1 MGNKI
6 NMNVVFF
13 WFGCFVVAET
23 VFHCVILTVWN
34 SAYRLE
40 WPLIHG
46 DKGVHRIPAV
56 NVF

>member
-1 MGNKI
+1 
-6 NMNVVFF
+6 MNVVFF